1 MVQKAAIRGG
11 GIFRARHVP
20 GGHRHAWLAR
30 SLHSAHAAECRLG
43 AFELNQAKA
52 GTSASPQTT
61 LAAGAPPTQTR
72 MITRLVC
79 GPHLWD
85 DDVWPVLP
93 DHKTCLGHAGV
104 HGRRVRAPSWPS
116 SPSLRHVS
124 AGHSNDAEE
133 ATDTSRS
140 ARASRRDVA
149 GQPEPPE
156 ALDSSV
162 GAAGTPAAHPLRRES
177 AASYFEEAQLFKTR
191 ARVWYVLI

>member
-1 MVQKAAIRGG
+1 MSSSEV
-11 GIFRARHVP
+11 
-20 GGHRHAWLAR
+20 
-30 SLHSAHAAECRLG
+30 
-43 AFELNQAKA
+43 
-52 GTSASPQTT
+52 
-61 LAAGAPPTQTR
+61 QTR
-72 MITRLVC
+72 TCESAGR
-79 GPHLWD
+79 D

-162 GAAGTPAAHPLRRES
+162 GAAGTPAAPIPCVERVLPATLKRHS
-177 AASYFEEAQLFKTR
+177 SSGR
-191 ARVWYVLI
+191 ARVYGTFLYKMVPGVSSLRLPSLARRRGRPRKHGLTNRVQK

>member
-1 MVQKAAIRGG
+1 M
-11 GIFRARHVP
+11 
-20 GGHRHAWLAR
+20 
-30 SLHSAHAAECRLG
+30 
-43 AFELNQAKA
+43 
-52 GTSASPQTT
+52 
-61 LAAGAPPTQTR
+61 QTR
-72 MITRLVC
+72 TCESAGR
-79 GPHLWD
+79 D

-140 ARASRRDVA
+140 ARASRRDVV

-156 ALDSSV
+156 ALDNSV

-177 AASYFEEAQLFKTR
+177 AASYFEEAQLFRTR
-191 ARVWYVLI
+191 ARVWYVLILNDPRCQLSTPAKFGAAARPSAQSPLQVEAGRDAVLRLQRHR

>member
-1 MVQKAAIRGG
+1 MTFSREVDLA
-11 GIFRARHVP
+11 
-20 GGHRHAWLAR
+20 AWLE
-30 SLHSAHAAECRLG
+30 SLSRRLSSS
-43 AFELNQAKA
+43 EV
-52 GTSASPQTT
+52 
-61 LAAGAPPTQTR
+61 QTR
-72 MITRLVC
+72 TCESAGR
-79 GPHLWD
+79 D

-149 GQPEPPE
+149 GQPDHWRHSSRLTAAARQPIVRACENHANV
-156 ALDSSV
+156 ALLLQYLQHMAETDLL
-162 GAAGTPAAHPLRRES
+162 GR
-177 AASYFEEAQLFKTR
+177 YM
-191 ARVWYVLI
+191 

>member
-1 MVQKAAIRGG
+1 M
-11 GIFRARHVP
+11 
-20 GGHRHAWLAR
+20 
-30 SLHSAHAAECRLG
+30 
-43 AFELNQAKA
+43 
-52 GTSASPQTT
+52 
-61 LAAGAPPTQTR
+61 QTR
-72 MITRLVC
+72 TCESAGR
-79 GPHLWD
+79 D

-177 AASYFEEAQLFKTR
+177 AASYFEEAQLFRTR
-191 ARVWYVLI
+191 ARVWYAFLNKMVPGVSSLRLPSLARRRGRPRKHGLTTYKSKRSCTIYRGTARIDLKTF

>member
-1 MVQKAAIRGG
+1 MSSSEV
-11 GIFRARHVP
+11 
-20 GGHRHAWLAR
+20 
-30 SLHSAHAAECRLG
+30 
-43 AFELNQAKA
+43 
-52 GTSASPQTT
+52 
-61 LAAGAPPTQTR
+61 QTR
-72 MITRLVC
+72 TCESAGR
-79 GPHLWD
+79 D

-162 GAAGTPAAHPLRRES
+162 GGQRVHPLPIPCVERVLPATLKRHS
-177 AASYFEEAQLFKTR
+177 SSRR
-191 ARVWYVLI
+191 ARVYGTFLYKMVPGVSSLRLPSLARRRGRPRKHGLTTYKSKRSCTNYG

>member
-1 MVQKAAIRGG
+1 MSSSEV
-11 GIFRARHVP
+11 
-20 GGHRHAWLAR
+20 
-30 SLHSAHAAECRLG
+30 
-43 AFELNQAKA
+43 
-52 GTSASPQTT
+52 
-61 LAAGAPPTQTR
+61 QTR
-72 MITRLVC
+72 TCESAGR
-79 GPHLWD
+79 D

-149 GQPEPPE
+149 GQPEPP
-156 ALDSSV
+156 DRKRWI
-162 GAAGTPAAHPLRRES
+162 AAWGQRVHPLPIPCVERVLPATLKRHGS
-177 AASYFEEAQLFKTR
+177 SGR
-191 ARVWYVLI
+191 ARLYGTFLYKMVPGVSSLRLPSLARRRGRPRKHGLTTYKSKRSRPTYG

>member
-1 MVQKAAIRGG
+1 MVSVD
-11 GIFRARHVP
+11 F
-20 GGHRHAWLAR
+20 
-30 SLHSAHAAECRLG
+30 
-43 AFELNQAKA
+43 FEL
-52 GTSASPQTT
+52 ASKKV
-61 LAAGAPPTQTR
+61 LLESLSRRLSSSEVQTR
-72 MITRLVC
+72 TCESAGR
-79 GPHLWD
+79 D

-177 AASYFEEAQLFKTR
+177 AASYFEEARLFRTR
-191 ARVWYVLI
+191 ARMVSSYIKWSPVSALYACQVWRGGEAVRASTG

>member
-1 MVQKAAIRGG
+1 MSSSEV
-11 GIFRARHVP
+11 
-20 GGHRHAWLAR
+20 
-30 SLHSAHAAECRLG
+30 
-43 AFELNQAKA
+43 
-52 GTSASPQTT
+52 
-61 LAAGAPPTQTR
+61 QTR
-72 MITRLVC
+72 ICESAGR
-79 GPHLWD
+79 D

-149 GQPEPPE
+149 GQPEAPE

-162 GAAGTPAAHPLRRES
+162 GAAGTPTAHPLRREN
-177 AASYFEEAQLFKTR
+177 AASYFEEARLLQDAR
-191 ARVWYVLI
+191 ATYGTFSYKMVPGVSSLRLPSLARRRGRPRKHGLTTYKSKRSQANYG